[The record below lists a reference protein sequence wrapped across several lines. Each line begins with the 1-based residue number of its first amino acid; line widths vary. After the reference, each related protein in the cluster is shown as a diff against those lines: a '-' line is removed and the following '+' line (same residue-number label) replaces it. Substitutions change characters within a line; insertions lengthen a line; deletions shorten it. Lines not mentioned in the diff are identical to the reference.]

1 MRRRNRI
8 RSRVGST
15 GRDLVRNEV
24 GSKFR
29 NWFFLPL
36 LLLLA
41 SLVFSQDA
49 GAGAVAAAPG
59 STPAA
64 VGSQASTDSSSVP
77 AASPTTSPSSSRV
90 SSAAASGAPPPSAN
104 EGSNSKGRQ
113 AGDSDDSGVFVF
125 RKQVEEVL
133 LHATVI
139 DDKQRIVTSLD
150 KGDFS
155 VYEDGHPQVITSF
168 RHEDIPVAMG
178 IVVDN
183 SGSMREKRQKVNAAA
198 LNLVR
203 ASNPDDEV
211 FIVNFNDEYYLDQ
224 DFTANI
230 NKLKAGLEKIEA
242 RGGTALYDAV
252 VASADHLKREAKLEK
267 KVIFVVTDGD
277 DNESAETLEQA
288 VRRLQGDGGPTVYA
302 IGILEKEEHPKHAK
316 RALQIM
322 SERTGGLAFF
332 PQTLDEVD
340 AISRTVA
347 HDIRTQYTIG
357 YKPTTPKTQG
367 GYRQVKVDARA
378 HNYGKLTV
386 RTKSGYYAG
395 SEPTAG
401 AQ

>member
-1 MRRRNRI
+1 MLRRNRI
-8 RSRVGST
+8 RSRSGNELLD
-15 GRDLVRNEV
+15 RALKLVC
-24 GSKFR
+24 
-29 NWFFLPL
+29 LPNFL
-36 LLLLA
+36 LLISLLV
-41 SLVFSQDA
+41 SVSQGQEGSA
-49 GAGAVAAAPG
+49 GPSAAIPAAAG
-59 STPAA
+59 SVSSVDSRSAPPTT
-64 VGSQASTDSSSVP
+64 SQASPSG
-77 AASPTTSPSSSRV
+77 SPPST
-90 SSAAASGAPPPSAN
+90 AAAGPANSRAEQSGDA
-104 EGSNSKGRQ
+104 E
-113 AGDSDDSGVFVF
+113 DSGVFVF

-133 LHATVI
+133 LHATVV
-139 DDKQRIVTSLD
+139 DEKQHIVTSLD

-155 VYEDGHPQVITSF
+155 VFEDGHPQIITSF

-252 VASADHLKREAKLEK
+252 VASAEHLKKEAKLEK

>member
-1 MRRRNRI
+1 MLRRNRI
-8 RSRVGST
+8 RSRSGNEL
-15 GRDLVRNEV
+15 RDRA
-24 GSKFR
+24 SKSVC
-29 NWFFLPL
+29 LSIVLLLTPL
-36 LLLLA
+36 LL
-41 SLVFSQDA
+41 SVSQA
-49 GAGAVAAAPG
+49 QESSTVAATPATPLATG
-59 STPAA
+59 SLSSVDSRSTPPAT
-64 VGSQASTDSSSVP
+64 SQAS
-77 AASPTTSPSSSRV
+77 
-90 SSAAASGAPPPSAN
+90 PPPSTPSVPNA
-104 EGSNSKGRQ
+104 GPTSNSKADQ
-113 AGDSDDSGVFVF
+113 SGDSDNGVFVF
-125 RKQVEEVL
+125 RSQVEEVL
-133 LHATVI
+133 LHATVV
-139 DDKQRIVTSLD
+139 DEKQHIVTSLD

-155 VYEDGHPQVITSF
+155 VYEDGHPQIITSF

-252 VASADHLKREAKLEK
+252 VASADHLKKEAKLEK